1 MNVSLAHLVHLD
13 DRKVT
18 STGKLVGCEMAMN
31 RIQFQHGL
39 SMPKFLKGY
48 ITEVLCEQALEADRW
63 PNGLCSPRCGQT
75 ANYILCGHIFEK
87 NLKRVTLKL
96 WKDIK
101 SRDTS
106 LRS

>member
-1 MNVSLAHLVHLD
+1 VHLD

-63 PNGLCSPRCGQT
+63 PKKIFRMRPPITSSGLYAQGEGRLGGRSLGAGKYGVLRWTG
-75 ANYILCGHIFEK
+75 
-87 NLKRVTLKL
+87 VL
-96 WKDIK
+96 W
-101 SRDTS
+101 SS
-106 LRS
+106 HLG